1 MSWCAIEW
9 TGNNMDVDWSTE
21 FIENG
26 TGYDESWGLFGTWI
40 LCHCLSPTWVQR
52 RFSLTRYVMS
62 PNLLD
67 AWFPNLNHLMQR
79 HLSTSYVL
87 WILWVYLGCVGKIWC
102 QINLKGIIS
111 TKSIVWNVKTESR
124 SRRRPLKMIGCGT
137 LRPLLCGVLD
147 LDRSYLETRLEV
159 KWASDCWSIILTHLS
174 Y

>member
-1 MSWCAIEW
+1 ME
-9 TGNNMDVDWSTE
+9 STE

-62 PNLLD
+62 PNLLH

-79 HLSTSYVL
+79 HLEYV
-87 WILWVYLGCVGKIWC
+87 IWC
-102 QINLKGIIS
+102 LMDPLSLSWMCRKNLVPNKFKGIIS
-111 TKSIVWNVKTESR
+111 TKSIVQNVKTESR
-124 SRRRPLKMIGCGT
+124 SRIRPLKMIGCAT